1 MNLTKIRKQLDKI
14 HRTVQFLSEE
24 DELTQV
30 EKDLLLDYVRA
41 LYGTIQDE
49 AVSHSELPVIEEKVA
64 EKPAPPVVEV
74 PEPEPQE
81 EESPADEDEYASISP
96 ALSAVFAKKEAT
108 DLSDKLSLAPIK
120 DLTKV
125 MSINEKIF
133 TVNELFSGNQGAF
146 NSCLE
151 KINGLPDYDQAVA
164 YLSKDIAPQ
173 FGWDDEGRLKKVE
186 QFMVLVQ
193 RRFA

>member
-49 AVSHSELPVIEEKVA
+49 AVTQSELPQIEEKAVEA
-64 EKPAPPVVEV
+64 AAPEIVELE
-74 PEPEPQE
+74 EPEE
-81 EESPADEDEYASISP
+81 EEEEQVDEDEYASISP

-108 DLSDKLSLAPIK
+108 DLSDKLSLSPIK

-133 TVNELFSGNQGAF
+133 TVNELFSGNQGEF

-151 KINGLPDYDQAVA
+151 KLNGFGNYEEAIA
-164 YLSKDIAPQ
+164 YLSKSIAPQ

-186 QFMVLVQ
+186 QFMILVQ

>member
-49 AVSHSELPVIEEKVA
+49 EVSHQVLPDINHAREESRGKA
-64 EKPAPPVVEV
+64 APITDQSLEEV
-74 PEPEPQE
+74 PEVSDP
-81 EESPADEDEYASISP
+81 DDYAAISP
-96 ALSAVFAKKEAT
+96 ALAAVFTKKEAT
-108 DLSDKLSLAPIK
+108 DLSAQLSLSPIK
-120 DLTKV
+120 DLTKA

-133 TVNELFSGNQGAF
+133 TVNELFAGNQGEF
-146 NSCLE
+146 NSCLAKLNSLSNYE
-151 KINGLPDYDQAVA
+151 EAVS
-164 YLSKDIAPQ
+164 YLSKEVAGQ
-173 FGWDDEGRLKKVE
+173 FGWDDEGRFNKVE
-186 QFMVLVQ
+186 QFMILVQ